1 MYVTD
6 DEAARLAHETV
17 QQLAELEQSFELEN
31 GADFLLDGIEHL
43 DRNDASS
50 EEVDDDLELKLVE
63 TDSQESL
70 VDTQN
75 PTNTTKPVKNSN
87 FQHDLEKE
95 NKYTLL
101 QRSTPPKYPTV
112 NNVSSKRSF
121 SIFDKPSTPKQ
132 TETQR
137 QNIRKRRPKA
147 ITTQV

>member
-31 GADFLLDGIEHL
+31 GTDFMLDGIEHL
-43 DRNDASS
+43 DPNDSS
-50 EEVDDDLELKLVE
+50 PEEVDDDLELKLVE

-70 VDTQN
+70 VETHN
-75 PTNTTKPVKNSN
+75 STNTTKPVKNSN
-87 FQHDLEKE
+87 FQHELEKE
-95 NKYTLL
+95 NNYTLL
-101 QRSTPPKYPTV
+101 QRGTPPKHPTV
-112 NNVSSKRSF
+112 NNASSKRLF

-137 QNIRKRRPKA
+137 QNIRTRRSKT